1 MRRPRM
7 RGILILAVAA
17 LALGADAA
25 GAVKTATPFAD
36 NMVLQRGMAV
46 PVWGTADAGE
56 RVTVSFAGQ
65 TKSTTADAAGKWFVT
80 LDPMTESAE
89 SRTLDREFE
98 YIIAANP
105 NALIMP
111 RVCADAPGLIV

>member
-1 MRRPRM
+1 M

-25 GAVKTATPFAD
+25 G
-36 NMVLQRGMAV
+36 
-46 PVWGTADAGE
+46 
-56 RVTVSFAGQ
+56 
-65 TKSTTADAAGKWFVT
+65 KWFVK